1 LDDSSFHDDNLF
13 SYIYLFYFKTFC
25 RALQAKLV
33 SPAKLEGCKA
43 DICVIINKK
52 GDVFMHLPKK
62 IFLALC
68 LGVLCLVVPG
78 LAAAE
83 ERDSIT
89 VTGAA
94 VTEVEPDMAY
104 VYLDL
109 MKEAP
114 TAEEAREGV
123 ATKLQSLKTVLLGS
137 AVTSENAKS
146 TGYNLEPVY
155 TYNDGKRKQNGFR
168 ASTTMKVK
176 VVDLEKLGGLL
187 DNSVNK
193 AGASVS
199 RVEFG
204 LNNKNIVEQRLLT
217 EAVTNAR
224 SKAELVATAGGRSLG
239 VMIQA
244 NISSSGGENHV
255 VMNSPMLMAKMD
267 RAEGATP
274 TELNPGTI
282 TVRSSVNL
290 VFALRPV
297 A

>member
-1 LDDSSFHDDNLF
+1 
-13 SYIYLFYFKTFC
+13 
-25 RALQAKLV
+25 
-33 SPAKLEGCKA
+33 
-43 DICVIINKK
+43 
-52 GDVFMHLPKK
+52 MHLHKK

-68 LGVLCLVVPG
+68 LSILCLCVTG

-123 ATKLQSLKTVLLGS
+123 AAKLQSLKTVLLGA
-137 AVTSENAKS
+137 AVTGENVKS

-176 VVDLEKLGGLL
+176 VENL
-187 DNSVNK
+187 DRLSEILDKSVTR
-193 AGASVS
+193 AGANVS

-267 RAEGATP
+267 RAEGGTP

>member
-1 LDDSSFHDDNLF
+1 
-13 SYIYLFYFKTFC
+13 
-25 RALQAKLV
+25 
-33 SPAKLEGCKA
+33 
-43 DICVIINKK
+43 
-52 GDVFMHLPKK
+52 MHLYKN
-62 IFLALC
+62 LALVVLLSLVC
-68 LGVLCLVVPG
+68 LLTPG
-78 LAAAE
+78 LANAD

-123 ATKLQSLKTVLLGS
+123 AAKLQSLKTVLLS
-137 AVTSENAKS
+137 ATVTSENARS

-155 TYNDGKRKQNGFR
+155 TFTGGKRKQNGFR

-176 VVDLEKLGGLL
+176 VENLDKLSEIL
-187 DNSVNK
+187 DKSVTK
-193 AGASVS
+193 AGANVS

-224 SKAELVATAGGRSLG
+224 SKADLVATAGGRSLG

-244 NISSSGGENHV
+244 NISSSGGESHV

-267 RAEGATP
+267 GAAGTP